1 MLLLPKKLFGGILMH
16 NNTNLDCLAKVDDG
30 TFARPKAKSNF
41 MYRRQKINGI
51 CTSLKKSCEE
61 YSPKKTIESINDY
74 IEAGDRIIYSE
85 ITTIVY
91 TMSPEEQG
99 TFNSNLE
106 ILMNYALS
114 EDSKTSKV
122 MQDTVIRLWD
132 HVHLAMS
139 QLGNAKE
146 ILEKS
151 TMEVKQSLY
160 DELYKEFK
168 GIEKEYITILGI
180 FASIIISF
188 VAGITFSTSVLENM
202 HSVGIY
208 RLVLVILLIAF
219 VLLNV
224 INLLVRYIFR
234 LNKADNCKF
243 PIWQVDLVIVCLLIL
258 LAVCWILN
266 VDQLP
271 EFISQF
277 LPWIEK

>member
-1 MLLLPKKLFGGILMH
+1 MA
-16 NNTNLDCLAKVDDG
+16 NNANLDRLTRADDG
-30 TFARPKAKSNF
+30 TIAKPRAKSNF
-41 MYRRQKINGI
+41 MYRRKKVVGI
-51 CTSLKKSCEE
+51 CTSLRKPCEE
-61 YSPKKTIESINDY
+61 YSPAKTIESINAY
-74 IEAGDRIIYSE
+74 VNAGDRIIYSE

-91 TMSPEEQG
+91 AMSPEEQG
-99 TFNSNLE
+99 IFNSNLE
-106 ILMNYALS
+106 SLMDYVLNEES
-114 EDSKTSKV
+114 NTPKS

-132 HVHLAMS
+132 HVHLAMR
-139 QLGNAKE
+139 QVGNAKE

-151 TMEVKQSLY
+151 TAEAKQSLH

-219 VLLNV
+219 VLLNA

-234 LNKADNCKF
+234 LNKAESSKF
-243 PIWQVDLVIVCLLIL
+243 PMWQIDAI
-258 LAVCWILN
+258 LAVLLVLLLVSWILS
-266 VDQLP
+266 VDKLP
-271 EFISQF
+271 EFIGQF
-277 LPWIEK
+277 LPWIK

>member
-1 MLLLPKKLFGGILMH
+1 MA
-16 NNTNLDCLAKVDDG
+16 NNDNLDRLTRADDG
-30 TFARPKAKSNF
+30 TIAKPRAKSNF
-41 MYRRQKINGI
+41 MYRRQKIVGI
-51 CTSLKKSCEE
+51 CTSLRKPCEE
-61 YSPKKTIESINDY
+61 YSPAKTIESINDY

-91 TMSPEEQG
+91 AMSPEEQG

-106 ILMNYALS
+106 TLMNYALS
-114 EDSKTSKV
+114 EESKTPKM

-132 HVHLAMS
+132 HVHLAMR
-139 QLGNAKE
+139 QIGNARE

-151 TMEVKQSLY
+151 TAETKQSLH

-219 VLLNV
+219 VLLNA

-234 LNKADNCKF
+234 LNKAENCQF
-243 PIWQVDLVIVCLLIL
+243 PMEKINKILAWLLGL
-258 LAVCWILN
+258 LLLSWALSL
-266 VDQLP
+266 DQLP
-271 EFISQF
+271 EFIGQA
-277 LPWIEK
+277 LPWVK

>member
-1 MLLLPKKLFGGILMH
+1 
-16 NNTNLDCLAKVDDG
+16 
-30 TFARPKAKSNF
+30 
-41 MYRRQKINGI
+41 MYRRKKIVGI
-51 CTSLKKSCEE
+51 CASLSKPCEG
-61 YSPKKTIESINDY
+61 YSPAKTIESIDDY
-74 IEAGDRIIYSE
+74 IKAGDRIIYSE

-91 TMSPEEQG
+91 AMTPEEQG

-106 ILMNYALS
+106 TLMDYALS
-114 EDSKTSKV
+114 EESKTPKV

-132 HVHLAMS
+132 HVHLAMK
-139 QLGNAKE
+139 QDGNVKE

-151 TMEVKQSLY
+151 TSEAKQSLR

-188 VAGITFSTSVLENM
+188 VAGITFSTSVFENM

-208 RLVLVILLIAF
+208 RLVLVILLIGF
-219 VLLNV
+219 VLLNT

-234 LNKADNCKF
+234 LNKAENSKF
-243 PIWQVDLVIVCLLIL
+243 PRWQLNLIL
-258 LAVCWILN
+258 ASLLALLLVCWLLS

-271 EFISQF
+271 AFINQF
-277 LPWIEK
+277 LPWMK

>member
-1 MLLLPKKLFGGILMH
+1 MA
-16 NNTNLDCLAKVDDG
+16 NNDNLERLTIADDG
-30 TFARPKAKSNF
+30 TIAKPRAKSNF
-41 MYRRQKINGI
+41 MYRRQKIVGI
-51 CTSLKKSCEE
+51 CTSLRKPCEE
-61 YSPKKTIESINDY
+61 YSPAKTIESINDY

-91 TMSPEEQG
+91 AMSPEEQG
-99 TFNSNLE
+99 TFNTNLE
-106 ILMNYALS
+106 TLMNYALS
-114 EDSKTSKV
+114 KDSETPKP

-132 HVHLAMS
+132 HVHLAMR
-139 QLGNAKE
+139 QVGNARE

-151 TMEVKQSLY
+151 TAETKQSLY

-202 HSVGIY
+202 HNVGVY

-219 VLLNV
+219 VLLNA

-234 LNKADNCKF
+234 LNKAESCKF
-243 PIWQVDLVIVCLLIL
+243 PMWQIDVILAGLLVLLLIS
-258 LAVCWILN
+258 WIFSF
-266 VDQLP
+266 DQLP
-271 EFISQF
+271 EFVGQN
-277 LPWIEK
+277 LPWVK

>member
-1 MLLLPKKLFGGILMH
+1 MA
-16 NNTNLDCLAKVDDG
+16 NNNNLDRLARADDG
-30 TFARPKAKSNF
+30 TIAKPRAKSNF
-41 MYRRQKINGI
+41 MYRRQKIVGI
-51 CTSLKKSCEE
+51 CTSLRKPCEE
-61 YSPKKTIESINDY
+61 YSPAKTIESINGY
-74 IEAGDRIIYSE
+74 IEAGERIIYSE

-91 TMSPEEQG
+91 GMSPEEQG

-106 ILMNYALS
+106 TLMNYALS
-114 EDSKTSKV
+114 EESGTPRA

-132 HVHLAMS
+132 HVHLAMR
-139 QLGNAKE
+139 QVGNARE

-151 TMEVKQSLY
+151 TAETKQSLY

-219 VLLNV
+219 VLLNA

-234 LNKADNCKF
+234 LNKAESCKF
-243 PIWQVDLVIVCLLIL
+243 PMWQIDVILTGLLVLLLIS
-258 LAVCWILN
+258 WIFSF
-266 VDQLP
+266 DQLP
-271 EFISQF
+271 EFVGQN
-277 LPWIEK
+277 LPWVK